1 VKNHKLNS
9 LGWLALVGLIS
20 LLLCAPFFRVIYDL
34 PDEGIFL
41 RGAEMIL
48 QGKRLYGDFFGF
60 LPPGSYLIT
69 AAAFGIGGS
78 SIESARLLAI
88 LTILGIACFTFLGCR
103 QVSRTAPLSALL
115 VSGWVMMT
123 QWHFLQV
130 SHHWF
135 TTFFSMAAAWVAF
148 ASQEQTDRRSLRWPI
163 LAGMAAGAAT
173 MCTPTCGAW
182 AMLAA
187 ATAFIGVKEARK
199 ELIAFFS
206 GSALVF
212 VANFV
217 LVIKQHTLAE
227 AFDDVIR
234 FPISHYA
241 SIQYVPFDYG
251 AAMFDLPL
259 KYVFPLLAFL
269 FLFEIVRDWRS
280 CLRDRRLRLCAAFA
294 LAGLLACFPRPD
306 SAHVAYAIPLA
317 LPLLALRSVQ
327 LTASLRPLFRC
338 TLIAGVIL
346 LCVPSAFAFAF
357 VARTAHQ
364 APLIQ
369 TARGRA
375 AFLYFTNGMPDI
387 LPILATTAPKGAF
400 FFYPH
405 SPMLSFL
412 AAREHVS
419 QYDIFIPW
427 YTTPAQY
434 QDACLSVLRDAS
446 WVVMDRRF
454 SDYSFWKRTYPSIP
468 NAKPLETIRFEG
480 VLERAFQR
488 VTVKGTLD
496 LRRRREGVTASVC
509 RDIAETGLRQN

>member
-1 VKNHKLNS
+1 VKNHRLNS

-227 AFDDVIR
+227 AFDDDPFLILRWRGRERQALLGRLRELRAVGG
-234 FPISHYA
+234 PK
-241 SIQYVPFDYG
+241 VPAEERPHAVAG
-251 AAMFDLPL
+251 AAL
-259 KYVFPLLAFL
+259 
-269 FLFEIVRDWRS
+269 
-280 CLRDRRLRLCAAFA
+280 A
-294 LAGLLACFPRPD
+294 LAGLTAPGC
-306 SAHVAYAIPLA
+306 SADRFWQPPIPL
-317 LPLLALRSVQ
+317 P
-327 LTASLRPLFRC
+327 TRPTVMQVEDDPNEPHEAP
-338 TLIAGVIL
+338 TL
-346 LCVPSAFAFAF
+346 
-357 VARTAHQ
+357 
-364 APLIQ
+364 
-369 TARGRA
+369 
-375 AFLYFTNGMPDI
+375 
-387 LPILATTAPKGAF
+387 
-400 FFYPH
+400 
-405 SPMLSFL
+405 
-412 AAREHVS
+412 
-419 QYDIFIPW
+419 
-427 YTTPAQY
+427 
-434 QDACLSVLRDAS
+434 
-446 WVVMDRRF
+446 
-454 SDYSFWKRTYPSIP
+454 
-468 NAKPLETIRFEG
+468 
-480 VLERAFQR
+480 
-488 VTVKGTLD
+488 
-496 LRRRREGVTASVC
+496 
-509 RDIAETGLRQN
+509 